1 LTFRIRQLLQVRSGA
16 APKEAGVSPGQH
28 RRLKALAAA
37 FNPGELAW
45 CHDRLA
51 QLDVDLKGAE
61 LPDDLLL
68 ELAIIEV
75 ASPREVGLPFN
86 PLARR

>member
-1 LTFRIRQLLQVRSGA
+1 LLQVRSGA
-16 APKEAGVSPGQH
+16 SPKEAGVSPGQH
-28 RRLKALAAA
+28 RRLKGLAAA

-61 LPDDLLL
+61 LPDHLLL

-75 ASPREVGLPFN
+75 DSPREVGLPFN
-86 PLARR
+86 PLASR